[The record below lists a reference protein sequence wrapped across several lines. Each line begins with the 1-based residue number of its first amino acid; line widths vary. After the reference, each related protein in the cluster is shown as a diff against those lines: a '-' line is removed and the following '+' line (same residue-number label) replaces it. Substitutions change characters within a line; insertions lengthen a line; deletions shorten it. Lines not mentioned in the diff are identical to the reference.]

1 MTKRFA
7 VIDHTDKIHNVV
19 ISDDPLHIEGVW
31 VDLTGMDSEPG
42 IGWSYVD
49 GAFTA
54 PVIPEPAPEKPEP
67 RIVTKVALL
76 TRFTDDEFVGV
87 LVEART
93 DAEVE
98 AWYAKFNAATTIDL
112 DDSRTKAGI
121 TMLYIKSLLSEE
133 RATAILTM
141 PVQPNERP

>member
-1 MTKRFA
+1 MIFEIYDQSGA
-7 VIDHTDKIHNVV
+7 VINTILASLEFVEEHYPGHFKYIG
-19 ISDDPLHIEGVW
+19 E
-31 VDLTGMDSEPG
+31 EPK
-42 IGWSYVD
+42 
-49 GAFTA
+49 
-54 PVIPEPAPEKPEP
+54 PVEP
-67 RIVTKVALL
+67 RIITKTAML

-112 DDSRTKAGI
+112 DDSRTKTGV

-133 RATAILTM
+133 RATAILSD

>member
-7 VIDHTDKIHNVV
+7 VVNNGVVDNLV
-19 ISDDPLHIEGVW
+19 ISDDALDMHGVW
-31 VDLTGMDSEPG
+31 LDLTGMDPEPQ
-42 IGWSYVD
+42 IGWSYVN
-49 GAFTA
+49 GEFAV
-54 PVIPEPAPEKPEP
+54 PPPPPEPVPPP
-67 RIVTKVALL
+67 NIITKNAML

-112 DDSRTKAGI
+112 DDSRTKTGV

-133 RATAILTM
+133 RATAILND

>member
-1 MTKRFA
+1 MIFEIYDQNGA
-7 VIDHTDKIHNVV
+7 VVNTILASLEFVQENYPGHFKYVG
-19 ISDDPLHIEGVW
+19 E
-31 VDLTGMDSEPG
+31 EPK
-42 IGWSYVD
+42 
-49 GAFTA
+49 
-54 PVIPEPAPEKPEP
+54 PVEP
-67 RIVTKVALL
+67 RIITKTAML

-87 LVEART
+87 LVDART

-112 DDSRTKAGI
+112 DDSRTKTGV

-133 RATAILTM
+133 RATAILSD

>member
-1 MTKRFA
+1 MIFEIYNQDGA
-7 VIDHTDKIHNVV
+7 VINTILASLEFVEEHYPGHFKYIG
-19 ISDDPLHIEGVW
+19 E
-31 VDLTGMDSEPG
+31 EPK
-42 IGWSYVD
+42 
-49 GAFTA
+49 
-54 PVIPEPAPEKPEP
+54 PVEP
-67 RIVTKVALL
+67 RIITKTAML

>member
-1 MTKRFA
+1 MIFEIYDQSGA
-7 VIDHTDKIHNVV
+7 VVNTILASLEFVQENYPGHFKYIG
-19 ISDDPLHIEGVW
+19 E
-31 VDLTGMDSEPG
+31 EPK
-42 IGWSYVD
+42 
-49 GAFTA
+49 
-54 PVIPEPAPEKPEP
+54 PVEP
-67 RIVTKVALL
+67 RIITKTAML

-87 LVEART
+87 LVDART

-112 DDSRTKAGI
+112 DDSRTKTGV

-133 RATAILTM
+133 RATAILSD

>member
-1 MTKRFA
+1 MIYEIFDNTGA
-7 VIDHTDKIHNVV
+7 VINR
-19 ISDDPLHIEGVW
+19 ISADPDFVEANY
-31 VDLTGMDSEPG
+31 PG
-42 IGWSYVD
+42 HYLDVTPPPPPI
-49 GAFTA
+49 A
-54 PVIPEPAPEKPEP
+54 PEPN
-67 RIVTKVALL
+67 IVTKVALL

-87 LVEART
+87 LVEVRT

-133 RATAILTM
+133 RATAILND